1 MEKKA
6 KETHEIRILI
16 AEDEEDIA
24 EVTRYFLEEAGY
36 TVDVAYNGREAL
48 EKIDPS
54 IDLILLDVML
64 PEVDGFEVCRRL
76 RSKSETEEIP
86 VIFLTAKS
94 EDEDQIQGLIL
105 GGDDYIVKPS
115 TMEVILARVQSA
127 LRRAHVSEVKTIELL
142 GLTLYPKQYKAL
154 LNGNNLHLTFTEF
167 QLITCL
173 VRHPRQIFTRQE
185 LLEMVWHDDALT
197 VTNRTVDTHMKNLRD
212 KLGDF
217 SQYIE
222 TIWGIGYRF
231 NDQESLSR

>member
-6 KETHEIRILI
+6 KEIHEIQILI

-24 EVTRYFLEEAGY
+24 EITRHFLEDAGY
-36 TVDVAYNGREAL
+36 SVDVAYNGREAL
-48 EKIDPS
+48 EKIDS
-54 IDLILLDVML
+54 STDLVLLDVML
-64 PEVDGFEVCRRL
+64 PEIDGYEVCRQL

-94 EDEDQIQGLIL
+94 EDDDQIQGLNL

-154 LNGNNLHLTFTEF
+154 INGENLHLTFTEF
-167 QLITCL
+167 QLINCL
-173 VRHPRQIFTRQE
+173 VRHPSQIFTRDE

-197 VTNRTVDTHMKNLRD
+197 VTNRTIDVHMKNLRD

-217 SQYIE
+217 SGYIE

-231 NDQESLSR
+231 NGQESLSG